1 MPADDL
7 VLNVRQIAGYPPV
20 ASAPPAGFLVLQ
32 IAGLGSAYASISP
45 ATLVGTAL
53 AQGGDMTIAGALL
66 AQSFSGGKA
75 QFSNASANVLWAQ
88 KATVVNFCAQFG
100 TISGVPIATV
110 DDVSALDA
118 ALRAA
123 TVWSFN
129 GRTGDVRLW
138 IDDILCAGGAPL
150 YSPRFWG
157 DPRAPTPPPTS
168 NSSRLATTAFVATA
182 LGVAFDGFAPIDS
195 PNFTGVPT
203 APTAAVGS
211 SDGQLATTAFVQNAV
226 TESTTGVASFNAR
239 TGTVILLAADV
250 TSVGGALLAS
260 PAFTGV
266 PIAPTATPGTSS
278 TQLATCAFVSAAVA
292 AVAGG
297 VSSFNSRTGAVDL
310 TAADVAA
317 VAVGTFNG
325 RVGTVQLLGN
335 DISAAGGA
343 LLAGPA
349 FTGAPTAPTAALG
362 TTTTQLATTAFV
374 QAAVASVTAGVSSF
388 NTRTGAVTLT
398 APDISA
404 VGGALLAGP
413 TFTGIPTAPTATLGT
428 SSAQIATCAFVAAAV
443 SAGTAGVASFNAR
456 TGAVTL
462 LVADISGAGGAL
474 IASPAFTGIP
484 TAPTAAASVSTNQL
498 ATCAFV
504 QSALPLASTA
514 APLMNGT
521 VSAGAAIAWS
531 RGDHVHPSDT
541 SRLALTGGTV
551 TGNLGVGAA
560 VPSGSGASGVVY
572 ANNSFVSPLG
582 GTHSWN
588 LNTAGTAIATGIMAQ
603 ITNTTVAMQLSVWPA
618 VAAGSPTGA
627 GTNYTFDPAGQVAIA
642 GPPNVSLNM
651 QGSATDQINFNASGA
666 WGQIYADPDWFGI
679 GFTGVFN
686 STTAW
691 RLTFDKTGGS
701 LQYLNGTT
709 QKMAIDINGNM
720 TIQGAL
726 TQGSD
731 AHRKERVEV
740 DHTGLDVVLRLVPKS
755 FYRRGQDRREI
766 GFVAQDVNGVLPE
779 AVVGVEEQDGKAW
792 LALDQMPLIA
802 ALVNSVKTL
811 AQRLDQLE
819 AAR

>member
-20 ASAPPAGFLVLQ
+20 ASAPPAGFLLLQ

-182 LGVAFDGFAPIDS
+182 LGVAFEGFAPIDS

-203 APTAAVGS
+203 APTPALGS

-239 TGTVILLAADV
+239 TGTVTLTAADL
-250 TSVGGALLAS
+250 TGVGGALLAS
-260 PAFTGV
+260 PVFTGS
-266 PIAPTATPGTSS
+266 PQGPTATPGTSS
-278 TQLATCAFVSAAVA
+278 TQLATCAFVTDAVA
-292 AVAGG
+292 AVSGG
-297 VSSFNSRTGAVDL
+297 VTSFNSRTGPVVL
-310 TAADVAA
+310 TSADVAA
-317 VAVGTFNG
+317 VAVSTFNG
-325 RVGTVQLLGN
+325 RAGAILLLGN

-349 FTGAPTAPTAALG
+349 FTGAPTALTAALG
-362 TTTTQLATTAFV
+362 TNTTQLATCAFV

-413 TFTGIPTAPTATLGT
+413 TFTGVPTAPTATPGT
-428 SSAQIATCAFVAAAV
+428 ASAQLATCAFVAAAV
-443 SAGTAGVASFNAR
+443 SAGTAGVASFNSR

-504 QSALPLASTA
+504 QSVLPIASTA

-521 VSAGAAIAWS
+521 AAAGSATAWS

-541 SRLALTGGTV
+541 SRLALTGGTMSGLLTTNGGLTVAGSAGGSGLTVSSAAGLTV
-551 TGNLGVGAA
+551 TGVAGLTTTGVAVSGNGGVTCGTLIATDGPASVQTNTAFFGMPIRTDFFAQYNSGNCIFQWAA
-560 VPSGSGASGVVY
+560 DWNWRWDP
-572 ANNSFVSPLG
+572 
-582 GTHSWN
+582 GTGNQYWI
-588 LNTAGTAIATGIMAQ
+588 LNTAQGMTLSAGGNLSTLGT
-603 ITNTTVAMQLSVWPA
+603 
-618 VAAGSPTGA
+618 
-627 GTNYTFDPAGQVAIA
+627 
-642 GPPNVSLNM
+642 
-651 QGSATDQINFNASGA
+651 
-666 WGQIYADPDWFGI
+666 
-679 GFTGVFN
+679 
-686 STTAW
+686 
-691 RLTFDKTGGS
+691 
-701 LQYLNGTT
+701 
-709 QKMAIDINGNM
+709 M
-720 TIQGAL
+720 TP
-726 TQGSD
+726 GSD
-731 AHRKERVEV
+731 AATKQGVV
-740 DHTGLDVVLRLVPKS
+740 DYDEDGLADVLQMRPRWFQRIVKS
-755 FYRRGQDRREI
+755 YNDQPTVGPREL
-766 GFVAQDVNGVLPE
+766 GFVHQELRPVREEFAPINGDMKAINPVAILAS
-779 AVVGVEEQDGKAW
+779 AVRAIQQ
-792 LALDQMPLIA
+792 LAARI
-802 ALVNSVKTL
+802 
-811 AQRLDQLE
+811 DQLE